1 LGRGATRSLG
11 TLGRLDR
18 PDCDLCGSPTRR
30 TIISSCTDRLSHLPG
45 TFDIVECGTCGHWYL
60 HPRPSPDAIHH
71 YYAAA
76 YYTHRARAQAD
87 AGFRSGARSAL
98 KRVAK
103 AALAARQGAAVED
116 YRPWGTRKLL
126 DLGCGSGRFL
136 SAMRRRGWEVTGLDV
151 DPAAVETA
159 RAHTPDADI
168 HCGDVAHV
176 ELAKESF
183 TLIMASHV
191 IEHVASPR
199 HFLGVVRTLLAPGGL
214 LVIRCPNVG
223 SLEAR
228 LFGRR
233 WHYLDVPR
241 HLHHFRPATL
251 SKMVEESGLHVN
263 ALKRQ
268 VLPMSISNSLLFAF
282 EDLTTLR
289 VDLEGPLAKL
299 LYLACYGPAML
310 LGALGIAGSMEILAG
325 RPQVS
330 GTGPPGSDEREVQ

>member
-1 LGRGATRSLG
+1 MSADQELE
-11 TLGRLDR
+11 R
-18 PDCDLCGSPTRR
+18 PDCGLCGSSARR
-30 TIISSCTDRLSHLPG
+30 AIISACADRSSHLPG

-60 HPRPSPDAIHH
+60 HPRPAPDAIRH

-87 AGFRSGARSAL
+87 AGIRSGATSAL
-98 KRVAK
+98 RRLVK

-116 YRPWGTRKLL
+116 YRPWGTRRLL
-126 DLGCGSGRFL
+126 DLGCGNGRFL
-136 SAMRRRGWEVTGLDV
+136 REMRGRGWEVTGLDV

-159 RAHTPDADI
+159 RAQTPGADI
-168 HCGDVAHV
+168 HCGDVEYV
-176 ELAKESF
+176 PLAKGSF
-183 TLIMASHV
+183 SLIMASHV

-199 HFLGVVRTLLAPGGL
+199 RFLGIVGTLLAPGGL

-228 LFGRR
+228 LFGRC

-251 SKMVEESGLHVN
+251 SKIVEESGLHVN
-263 ALKRQ
+263 VLRRQ

-289 VDLEGPLAKL
+289 VDLEGSLAKL

-330 GTGPPGSDEREVQ
+330 GTGPTGSDERAVQ